1 MEIKR
6 KHAEVARKKV
16 TTDSPGDDGNNK
28 PEGCVPTPPRDK
40 HDFD

>member
-1 MEIKR
+1 MDIKR
-6 KHAEVARKKV
+6 KHAEVAKKKV
-16 TTDSPGDDGNNK
+16 TTDSPGDDGNDR